1 MWLRRAST
9 SDFPAT
15 LTEQAIAT
23 LCGIDARDSAPV
35 ASLTYLED
43 FGELPDGY
51 CLRADPV
58 HLRADTSGLILFD
71 TASFELGDEESR
83 ALSGALANHLA
94 EDGWE
99 LRQHHPH
106 RWYLVGGAPQD
117 LGTLALPAVRG
128 TPVPAVPFSG
138 ADAAAWINRVN
149 ELQMLLHSHPV
160 NRARAAR
167 AQVAVNSL
175 WLWGGG
181 KLQRHGSAA
190 CGRVLSDNPFARG
203 SAHYCGL
210 EALPRPTAAEQAT
223 LVDDGVLVVLEDC
236 RDAAAYQDLPAWRA
250 AVERLEHDWFQALL
264 GSLKAGKLDALE
276 LYPVNGRAYR
286 LTRRRLL
293 AFWKGRGDYR
303 GDRAFR
309 GAGLNRV

>member
-1 MWLRRAST
+1 LWLRRASIG
-9 SDFPAT
+9 DFAAT

-23 LCGIDARDSAPV
+23 LCGIEARDSTPV

-43 FGELPDGY
+43 FGELPPGY

-71 TASFELGDEESR
+71 TASFELDNEESR
-83 ALSGALANHLA
+83 SLCDALAGHLA
-94 EDGWE
+94 ADGWE
-99 LRQHHPH
+99 LRQRHPH

-128 TPVPAVPFSG
+128 TPVPAVPYSG
-138 ADAAAWINRVN
+138 ADAAAWIKRVN

-167 AQVAVNSL
+167 ARVAVNSL

-181 KLQRHGSAA
+181 DLQYGGNAA
-190 CGRVLSDNPFARG
+190 CSRVLSDNPFARG

-210 EALPRPTAAEQAT
+210 EVLPGPAAAEQVT
-223 LVDDGVLVVLEDC
+223 PVDDGQLVVLEDC
-236 RDAAAYQDLPAWRA
+236 RDAAAYQDMPAWRA
-250 AVERLEHDWFQALL
+250 ALQQLERNWFQALIR
-264 GSLKAGKLDALE
+264 SLKTGKLDALE

-293 AFWKGRGDYR
+293 ALWKGRGDYR

>member
-1 MWLRRAST
+1 MWLRRASI

-15 LTEQAIAT
+15 LSEQAIAT
-23 LCGIDARDSAPV
+23 LCGIETGESTPV
-35 ASLTYLED
+35 ARLTYLED
-43 FGELPDGY
+43 FGELPPGY

-71 TASFELGDEESR
+71 TAAFELDNEESR
-83 ALSGALANHLA
+83 SLCAALAGHLA
-94 EDGWE
+94 TDGWE
-99 LRQHHPH
+99 LRQRHPH

-128 TPVPAVPFSG
+128 TPVPATPYSG
-138 ADAAAWINRVN
+138 ADAATWINRVN
-149 ELQMLLHSHPV
+149 ELQMLLHNHPV
-160 NRARAAR
+160 NRARATRAR
-167 AQVAVNSL
+167 VTVNSL

-181 KLQRHGSAA
+181 DLAHHGSAA

-203 SAHYCGL
+203 SAQYCSL
-210 EALPRPTAAEQAT
+210 KVLPGPAAAEQVT
-223 LVDDGVLVVLEDC
+223 PVDDAQLVVLDDC

-250 AVERLEHDWFQALL
+250 AVQRLERNWFQALIR
-264 GSLKAGKLDALE
+264 SLKAGKLDALA
-276 LYPVNGRAYR
+276 LYPVNGRVYR

-293 AFWKGRGDYR
+293 ALWKGRGDYR
-303 GDRAFR
+303 GDPAFR

>member
-1 MWLRRAST
+1 MWLRRASI

-15 LTEQAIAT
+15 LSEQAIAT
-23 LCGIDARDSAPV
+23 LCGIETGESTPV
-35 ASLTYLED
+35 ARLTYLED
-43 FGELPDGY
+43 FGELPPGY

-71 TASFELGDEESR
+71 TAAFELDNEESR
-83 ALSGALANHLA
+83 SLCAALAGHLA
-94 EDGWE
+94 ADGWE
-99 LRQHHPH
+99 LRQRHPH

-128 TPVPAVPFSG
+128 TPVPATPYTG
-138 ADAAAWINRVN
+138 ADAATWINRVN
-149 ELQMLLHSHPV
+149 ELQMLLHNHPV
-160 NRARAAR
+160 NRARATRAR
-167 AQVAVNSL
+167 VTVNSL

-181 KLQRHGSAA
+181 DLAHHGSAA

-203 SAHYCGL
+203 SAQYCSL
-210 EALPRPTAAEQAT
+210 KVLPGPAAAEQVT
-223 LVDDGVLVVLEDC
+223 PVDDAQLVVLDDC

-250 AVERLEHDWFQALL
+250 AVQRLERNWFQALIR
-264 GSLKAGKLDALE
+264 SLKAGKLDALA
-276 LYPVNGRAYR
+276 LYPVNGRVYR

-293 AFWKGRGDYR
+293 ALWKGRGDYR
-303 GDRAFR
+303 GDPAFR

>member
-1 MWLRRAST
+1 MWLRRASI

-23 LCGIDARDSAPV
+23 LCGIDARDSTPV

-43 FGELPDGY
+43 FGELPPGY

-58 HLRADTSGLILFD
+58 HLHADTSGLILFD
-71 TASFELGDEESR
+71 TASFELDNEESR
-83 ALSGALANHLA
+83 GLCDALAGHIA
-94 EDGWE
+94 ADGWE
-99 LRQHHPH
+99 LRQRHPH
-106 RWYLVGGAPQD
+106 RWYLVGGEPQD
-117 LGTLALPAVRG
+117 LGSLALPAVRG

-138 ADAAAWINRVN
+138 ADAAAWINRLN

-181 KLQRHGSAA
+181 ELQHHGSAA

-203 SAHYCGL
+203 SAHYRGL
-210 EALPRPTAAEQAT
+210 KVLPLPAAAEQAAP
-223 LVDDGVLVVLEDC
+223 VDDGQLVVLEDC
-236 RDAAAYQDLPAWRA
+236 RDAAAYQDLPAWQDA
-250 AVERLEHDWFQALL
+250 LQRLEHDWFQALL
-264 GSLKAGKLDALE
+264 RALKAGRLDALE
-276 LYPVNGRAYR
+276 LYPVNGCAYR

-293 AFWKGRGDYR
+293 ALWKGRGDYR

>member
-1 MWLRRAST
+1 MWLRRASIG
-9 SDFPAT
+9 DFPAT

-23 LCGIDARDSAPV
+23 LCGIAARDSTPV

-43 FGELPDGY
+43 FGELPPGY

-71 TASFELGDEESR
+71 TASFELDNEESR
-83 ALSGALANHLA
+83 GLCDALAGHLA
-94 EDGWE
+94 ADGWE
-99 LRQHHPH
+99 LRQRHPH

-128 TPVPAVPFSG
+128 TPVPAVPYSG

-167 AQVAVNSL
+167 GRVAVNSL

-181 KLQRHGSAA
+181 ELQHRGSAA
-190 CGRVLSDNPFARG
+190 CSRVLSDNPFARG

-210 EALPRPTAAEQAT
+210 KVLPGPAAAEQVPPA
-223 LVDDGVLVVLEDC
+223 DDGQLVVLEDC

-250 AVERLEHDWFQALL
+250 AVLRLERNWFEALIR
-264 GSLKAGKLDALE
+264 SLKAGKLDALE

-293 AFWKGRGDYR
+293 ALWKGRGDYR

>member
-1 MWLRRAST
+1 LWLRRAGS
-9 SDFPAT
+9 SEFPAT

-23 LCGIDARDSAPV
+23 LCGIDTRDSAPV

-71 TASFELGDEESR
+71 TASFELGDQESR
-83 ALSGALANHLA
+83 ALGGALASHLA

-99 LRQHHPH
+99 LRQQHPH
-106 RWYLVGGAPQD
+106 RWYLVGGEPQD
-117 LGTLALPAVRG
+117 LGSPALPAVRG

-138 ADAAAWINRVN
+138 ADAAAWINRLN
-149 ELQMLLHSHPV
+149 ELQMLLHSHPA

-181 KLQRHGSAA
+181 EPQQRGNAA

-203 SAHYCGL
+203 SARYCGL
-210 EALPRPTAAEQAT
+210 AALPRPAAAEQAT
-223 LVDDGVLVVLEDC
+223 PVDNGLLVVLEDC
-236 RDAAAYQDLPAWRA
+236 RDAAAYQDMAAWRA
-250 AVERLEHDWFQALL
+250 AVQRLEHDWFKVLIR
-264 GSLKAGKLDALE
+264 SLKAGKLDALD
-276 LYPVNGRAYR
+276 LYPVNGRVYR

-303 GDRAFR
+303 SERGFRA
-309 GAGLNRV
+309 AGLTRV

>member
-1 MWLRRAST
+1 LWLRRASIG
-9 SDFPAT
+9 DFPAT

-23 LCGIDARDSAPV
+23 LCGIAARDSTPV

-43 FGELPDGY
+43 FGELPPGY

-71 TASFELGDEESR
+71 TASFELDNEESR
-83 ALSGALANHLA
+83 GLCDALAGHLA
-94 EDGWE
+94 ADGWE
-99 LRQHHPH
+99 LRQRHPH

-128 TPVPAVPFSG
+128 TPVPAVPYSG

-167 AQVAVNSL
+167 GRVAVNSL

-181 KLQRHGSAA
+181 ELQHRGSAA
-190 CGRVLSDNPFARG
+190 CSRVLSDNPFARG

-210 EALPRPTAAEQAT
+210 KVLPGPAAAEQVTPA
-223 LVDDGVLVVLEDC
+223 DDGQLVVLEDC

-250 AVERLEHDWFQALL
+250 AVLRLERNWFEALIR
-264 GSLKAGKLDALE
+264 SLKAGKLDALE

-293 AFWKGRGDYR
+293 ALWKGRGDYR